1 MLKRIKHQVDQWFK
15 KVPKSEERESVKQ
28 DIVESLQEKAYDLM
42 EKGVDKEQA
51 IEQAIREFGD
61 VKEIIA
67 ELDGKNQQIKKDMAK
82 INLGFSIWGSILIIS
97 LFLFINFYYTP
108 NVIWFVYPTFVVLWW
123 PLSMFYYWLRV
134 KRGGS

>member
-1 MLKRIKHQVDQWFK
+1 MKRIKHQVDKWFK
-15 KVPKSEERESVKQ
+15 EVPKSEERESVKQ
-28 DIVESLQEKAYDLM
+28 DIQESLQEKVFDLM
-42 EKGVDKEQA
+42 EQGVEKEKA
-51 IEQAIREFGD
+51 IEQAIAEFGD
-61 VKEIIA
+61 VKEIIT
-67 ELDGKNQQIKKDMAK
+67 ELDLKNQQTKRDMAK

-97 LFLFINFYYTP
+97 LFLFINFYYSP